1 MWHKGWRKDEK
12 TFVSCYTIALKSWD
26 EFNAN
31 FALLYFSSYRSMKI
45 LHLYLKHVEKNNMAE
60 YLRLLF
66 TYLQQNL
73 CNIKKQLTL
82 VLKKICPLLFWV
94 FQTNLN
100 NAVNIFCTPPE
111 WIRNIQMIQFFST
124 IKTWMR
130 ILHA

>member
-1 MWHKGWRKDEK
+1 
-12 TFVSCYTIALKSWD
+12 
-26 EFNAN
+26 
-31 FALLYFSSYRSMKI
+31 MKI

-66 TYLQQNL
+66 TYLHQNL